1 MKWKGTQSRAERT
14 LAKVKPSCQ
23 SETKPFFICEEQGNE
38 TFIRKRTSSKN
49 DQRQQAVDRLG
60 KETEKCQGVYLNFD
74 DRTRLT
80 Y

>member
-23 SETKPFFICEEQGNE
+23 SETKLFFICEEQGNE
-38 TFIRKRTSSKN
+38 TFKRKRTNSRN
-49 DQRQQAVDRLG
+49 DQRQQPVDRFG

-74 DRTRLT
+74 DRT
-80 Y
+80 